1 MTNIKKWFVI
11 GSSALLMAIGVLT
24 VLQPAHAWAV
34 MPNEGGDGTGGTGA
48 PSASDQDVCGNGEA
62 CNKFIDTYI
71 NPAIR
76 LLTALVGIVAV
87 ISIIMAGIQ
96 YSSSA
101 DDPATVSKAKH
112 RILNTVIGLVAY
124 IFLLAFI
131 NYLIPGGFF

>member
-1 MTNIKKWFVI
+1 MTNTKKWFFV
-11 GSSALLMAIGVLT
+11 GSSLLFIALGTTL
-24 VLQPAHAWAV
+24 LQPASAWAV
-34 MPNEGGDGTGGTGA
+34 LPNEGGDGTGGGA

-101 DDPATVSKAKH
+101 DDPATVSKAKQ
-112 RILNTVIGLVAY
+112 RIFNTIIGLVAY